1 MGSRLTRYLHLPPG
15 PWLFAQRLTTEL
27 LPVAVQ
33 NGGPPSPPEE
43 TSLLLPGR
51 GELILVV
58 DDDERMLKALARMLR
73 SLSFSVLTAPDGE
86 AAIETVRTCRTPIDA
101 ILADV
106 VMPKLGG
113 KELVD
118 RLAIEGIRPGVV
130 YMSGYD
136 DPMHMGAVLRTGMP
150 LLHKPFTLHALVVV
164 LRSVLDK
171 RAGR

>member
-1 MGSRLTRYLHLPPG
+1 M
-15 PWLFAQRLTTEL
+15 
-27 LPVAVQ
+27 VQ
-33 NGGPPSPPEE
+33 HGGPPSTNGESP
-43 TSLLLPGR
+43 LLLPGR
-51 GELILVV
+51 GELVFV
-58 DDDERMLKALARMLR
+58 ADDDERLLKALSRMLR
-73 SLSFSVLTAPDGE
+73 SLGFSVLTAADGE
-86 AAIETVRTCRTPIDA
+86 AAIETIKGCSTPIDA

-118 RLAIEGIRPGVV
+118 RLAVEGIRPGVI

-136 DPMHMGAVLRTGMP
+136 DPTHMAGVLRTGMP

-171 RAGR
+171 RAAH

>member
-1 MGSRLTRYLHLPPG
+1 MGSLLTRYLQPAPG
-15 PWLFAQRLTTEL
+15 PPLFAQRLTTEL
-27 LPVAVQ
+27 FLVAVEH
-33 NGGPPSPPEE
+33 GGPPATHEE

-58 DDDERMLKALARMLR
+58 EDDERLLKALARMLR

-86 AAIETVRTCRTPIDA
+86 AAIETVRTSSTPIDA
-101 ILADV
+101 ILTDV

-113 KELVD
+113 KALID
-118 RLAIEGIRPGVV
+118 RLAVEGIRPGVI

-136 DPMHMGAVLRTGMP
+136 DPMHLAAVLRTGMP

-171 RAGR
+171 RAGH